1 MMQKQKTA
9 TLTTIFSDVLAN
21 LAFMFTDD
29 DVQLGTPGDQ
39 WLETRISYMGPHK
52 GTLVFRC
59 SRSFAVL
66 LAANLLG
73 LDPEDEHAEDSAPD
87 AAREFTHIVCGQLV
101 TTLHGSDDIYNLTIP
116 EVSELLETPDLSDSG
131 GDEESVL
138 SVEGHRIQLI
148 YRPGA

>member
-1 MMQKQKTA
+1 MMQEQKTA

-29 DVQLGTPGDQ
+29 DDDTPGDQ
-39 WLETRISYMGPHK
+39 WLETAISYMGPHK

-59 SRSFAVL
+59 SRSFAAL

-73 LDPEDEHAEDSAPD
+73 LDAEDEHADESAHD
-87 AAREFTHIVCGQLV
+87 AAREFMNIVCGQLV

-116 EVSELLETPDLSDSG
+116 EVTMLEETPNLVDDSG
-131 GDEESVL
+131 DEASVL
-138 SVEGHRIQLI
+138 SVEGHRIQLV
-148 YRPGA
+148 YRPNA